1 MIGGMNRL
9 AREASPYLAQ
19 HAANPVEW
27 YAWGEEAFAAARA
40 REVPIFL
47 SIGYS
52 TCHWC
57 HVMAHE
63 SFEDGATAAVMNR
76 DFVCVKVDREER
88 PDVDRVYMAFVQAT
102 TGSGGWP
109 MSVWLTPQL
118 EPFYG
123 GTYFPPA
130 AAWGRPSFLDV
141 CREIARAWREDR
153 AGVAASAR
161 TVVERL
167 RAPGRNVAG
176 AGAPDGAVL
185 EAAAAQW
192 ARAFDERRG
201 GFGDAPK
208 FPRPSELLFLL
219 REHARTGAERPRTM
233 ALGTLRA
240 MALGGMRDH
249 VGGGFHRYSVDG
261 DWRVPHFE
269 KMLYDQAQLVLA
281 LLEAGQVS
289 GDPFFAQV
297 AEDTLRYVA
306 RDLTAPEGGFY
317 SAEDADSVPPAH
329 VGQPGAHA
337 TEGAFYIWS
346 RDEIVQVLGPDAGV
360 WERRFGVKPGGN
372 APFDPQGEFGANNLF
387 YTARTIADV
396 ARDTGLQPAAVGEAL
411 ARGRQRLFEARATRP
426 RPLRDDK
433 VVTAWNGLMI
443 AACARAARVLNV
455 PGALGEG
462 VPPTGARHLAAAQ
475 RCASFV
481 RSELRDASTGR
492 LRRRYA
498 GGAAGIDGFAE
509 DYACLAWGLIEL
521 FQADGDPAW
530 LIWARE
536 LQAILDDV
544 FAAPD
549 AAGWFATTGED
560 ASVLLRLLEEYDGA
574 EPAATSVAVMN
585 LLALARITGEAAYQ
599 TRAEAVLAAWGTRLR
614 SQPRVAPLML
624 AALATSVLPAAEV
637 AVVAGDDET
646 AARPLRDAMDR
657 RYLPAA
663 VVVPVLPAH
672 AVALTSAVPWV
683 GPLLHRYGAPAAYV
697 CRDFVCEQPTS
708 DPETLAALLD
718 ALVPSAVP
726 SDEVSS

>member
-1 MIGGMNRL
+1 MIGRMNRL

-19 HAANPVEW
+19 HADNPVEW
-27 YAWGEEAFAAARA
+27 FAWGDEAFAAARE
-40 REVPIFL
+40 RDVPIFL

-63 SFEDGATAAVMNR
+63 SFEDTATAAVMNR

-109 MSVWLTPQL
+109 MSVWLTPHL
-118 EPFYG
+118 APFYG
-123 GTYFPPA
+123 GTYFPPT

-153 AGVAASAR
+153 AGVVASASQ
-161 TVVERL
+161 VVDRL
-167 RAPGRNVAG
+167 RTPRGNAAG
-176 AGAPDGAVL
+176 TDVPDGAVL
-185 EAAAAQW
+185 EAAAGQW
-192 ARAFDERRG
+192 SRAFDDRRG

-219 REHARTGAERPRTM
+219 REYARTGGERPRTM

-297 AEDTLRYVA
+297 AEDTLRYVE
-306 RDLTAPEGGFY
+306 RDLTSPEGGFY
-317 SAEDADSVPPAH
+317 SAEDADSVPPAAA
-329 VGQPGAHA
+329 GTPGAHA

-387 YTARTIADV
+387 YTARTIADI
-396 ARDTGLQPAAVGEAL
+396 ARDSGLEPVAVGAAL
-411 ARGRQRLFEARATRP
+411 ARARQRLFEVRAGRP

-462 VPPTGARHLAAAQ
+462 VPPTGSRHLAAAQ
-475 RCASFV
+475 RCAAFV
-481 RSELRDASTGR
+481 RRELWFPSTGR

-530 LIWARE
+530 LTWARD
-536 LQAILDDV
+536 LHSTLDGA

-549 AAGWFATTGED
+549 AAGWFATTGD
-560 ASVLLRLLEEYDGA
+560 DPSVLLRLLEEYDGA

-585 LLALARITGEAAYQ
+585 LLALARLTGEAAYQ
-599 TRAEAVLAAWGTRLR
+599 ARAEAVIAAWGTRLR
-614 SQPRVAPLML
+614 SQPRVAPFML
-624 AALATSVLPAAEV
+624 AALATSLLPAAEV
-637 AVVAGDDET
+637 AIVAGDDAT

-657 RYLPAA
+657 RFLPAA

-672 AVALTSAVPWV
+672 AAALTVAVPWA
-683 GPLLHRYGAPAAYV
+683 GPLLDRYGAPAAYL

-708 DPETLAALLD
+708 DPETLGALLD
-718 ALVPSAVP
+718 AVAVP
-726 SDEVSS
+726 LAPPGEAVP

>member
-1 MIGGMNRL
+1 MIGRMNRL

-19 HAANPVEW
+19 HAGNPVEW
-27 YAWGEEAFAAARA
+27 YAWGDEAFAAARS

-63 SFEDGATAAVMNR
+63 SFEDAATAAVMNR

-109 MSVWLTPQL
+109 MSVWLTPHLQ
-118 EPFYG
+118 PFYG
-123 GTYFPPA
+123 GTYFPPT

-153 AGVAASAR
+153 AGVVASA
-161 TVVERL
+161 TAVLERL
-167 RAPGRNVAG
+167 RSSAPTTAAG
-176 AGAPDGAVL
+176 AVPDGAVL

-219 REHARTGAERPRTM
+219 REHARGGGERPRTM
-233 ALGTLRA
+233 VLGTLRA

-297 AEDTLRYVA
+297 AEDTLRYVE
-306 RDLTAPEGGFY
+306 RDLTSPEGGFY
-317 SAEDADSVPPAH
+317 SAEDADSVPPAAA
-329 VGQPGAHA
+329 GTPGAHA

-346 RDEIVQVLGPDAGV
+346 RDEIVRVLGPDAGI
-360 WERRFGVKPGGN
+360 WERRFGVQPGGN
-372 APFDPQGEFGANNLF
+372 APFDPQNEFGANNLF
-387 YTARTIADV
+387 YTARTIADI
-396 ARDTGLQPAAVGEAL
+396 ARDTGLQPLAIGEAL
-411 ARGRQRLFEARATRP
+411 ARGRQRLFEARAARP
-426 RPLRDDK
+426 RPQRDDK
-433 VVTAWNGLMI
+433 VLTAWNGLMI
-443 AACARAARVLNV
+443 AACARAARVLGV
-455 PGALGEG
+455 PGMLGEG
-462 VPPTGARHLAAAQ
+462 VPPTGARHLEVAQ
-475 RCASFV
+475 RCARFV
-481 RSELRDASTGR
+481 RTALWEASTGR

-509 DYACLAWGLIEL
+509 DYAYLAWGLIEL
-521 FQADGDPAW
+521 FQADGDPTW
-530 LIWARE
+530 LTWARA
-536 LQAILDDV
+536 LQHTLDSA

-549 AAGWFATTGED
+549 DTGWFATTGED
-560 ASVLLRLLEEYDGA
+560 PSVLLRLLEEYDGA
-574 EPAATSVAVMN
+574 EPAATSVTVMN
-585 LLALARITGEAAYQ
+585 LLALARLSGEAAYQ
-599 TRAEAVLAAWGTRLR
+599 ARAEAVLAAWGTRLR
-614 SQPRVAPLML
+614 GQPRVAPFML
-624 AALATSVLPAAEV
+624 AALATALMPSAEAAI
-637 AVVAGDDET
+637 VVGDDL
-646 AARPLRDAMDR
+646 AAAQSLRDVMNR
-657 RYLPAA
+657 RFLPAA

-672 AVALTSAVPWV
+672 AAALTAAAPWV
-683 GPLLHRYGAPAAYV
+683 APLLGRYGAPAAYL

-708 DPETLAALLD
+708 DPVRLGALLD
-718 ALVPSAVP
+718 ALTPPVAPTGETSA
-726 SDEVSS
+726 